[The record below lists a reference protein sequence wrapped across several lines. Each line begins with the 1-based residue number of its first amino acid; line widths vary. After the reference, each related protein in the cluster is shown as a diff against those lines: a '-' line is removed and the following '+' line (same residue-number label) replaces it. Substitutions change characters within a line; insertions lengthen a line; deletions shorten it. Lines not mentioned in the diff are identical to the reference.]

1 MYSFESIMFQIGVV
15 IEDKEF
21 VESSMNGMKWM
32 AGKFSYSL
40 RCSLWS
46 EHLGL
51 HAGEVIFKKFL
62 ETPILYIFDFRNL
75 YFHLSIYSRKLFSIF
90 TCFCSVL

>member
-1 MYSFESIMFQIGVV
+1 MKKKFSLTMLNWLQIGVF

-21 VESSMNGMKWM
+21 VESSMNGQPWK
-32 AGKFSYSL
+32 AGKFAHSL

-51 HAGEVIFKKFL
+51 DAGEVG
-62 ETPILYIFDFRNL
+62 
-75 YFHLSIYSRKLFSIF
+75 
-90 TCFCSVL
+90 

>member
-1 MYSFESIMFQIGVV
+1 MDSVIYLLQIGVV

-21 VESSMNGMKWM
+21 LESSMNGQPWK
-32 AGKFSYSL
+32 AGKFAYSL

-51 HAGEVIFKKFL
+51 HAGEVFFACFFSL
-62 ETPILYIFDFRNL
+62 LTE
-75 YFHLSIYSRKLFSIF
+75 SRKNLKSLPLDTNSGSFFSIIF
-90 TCFCSVL
+90 L